1 MEMNLD
7 KRFPPLNQLISLK
20 NKRAIVTGGASGIGY
35 AAAHR
40 LAEAGAVV
48 TLVDYNTEK
57 GRAAVLKLNEA
68 GFKAGFAACDVS
80 REEEV
85 ITAAKFA
92 TENMGGL
99 DILVNNAGIFPSTPF
114 LSVNASDLNKVLGIN
129 LNGLI
134 FFSREASR
142 LMVNQ
147 KSGGIIINIASV
159 DALHPIRKNMTVY
172 DASKGAVLSLT
183 RSLAKELAA
192 ENIRVNAIAPG
203 GILTE
208 GALAEKSAEG
218 SRAGLRE
225 TMSRIPLGHMGAA
238 DDVARVI
245 LFLASDLSSYMTGS
259 LVTVDGG
266 FMVS

>member
-1 MEMNLD
+1 MNLD
-7 KRFPPLNQLISLK
+7 KRFPPLNDLISLK

-35 AAAHR
+35 AAAFR

-48 TLVDYNTEK
+48 TILDYNPEK
-57 GRAAVLKLNEA
+57 GRTAVLKLNEA
-68 GFKAGFAACDVS
+68 GFKVGFADCDVS
-80 REEEV
+80 REEEAV
-85 ITAAKFA
+85 KAAKFA
-92 TENMGGL
+92 IEEMGGL
-99 DILVNNAGIFPSTPF
+99 DILVNNAGIFPSKPF
-114 LSVNASDLNKVLGIN
+114 LSIDASDLDKVLGIN

-134 FFSREASR
+134 FLSREASR
-142 LMVNQ
+142 QMVDQ
-147 KSGGIIINIASV
+147 KSGGCIINIASV

-208 GALAEKSAEG
+208 GALTERSGES

-225 TMSRIPLGHMGAA
+225 TMSRIPLGRMGAA

-245 LFLASDLSSYMTGS
+245 LFLASDLSAYMTGS

>member
-1 MEMNLD
+1 MNLD
-7 KRFPPLNQLISLK
+7 KRFPPLGDLISLK
-20 NKRAIVTGGASGIGY
+20 NKRAVVTGGASGIGY
-35 AAAHR
+35 AAAFR

-48 TLVDYNTEK
+48 TIVDFNTEK
-57 GRAAVLKLNEA
+57 GRTTVCKLNEA
-68 GFKAGFAACDVS
+68 GFKGNFAECDVS
-80 REEEV
+80 REEEAIKAV
-85 ITAAKFA
+85 KFA
-92 TENMGGL
+92 IEEMGGL
-99 DILVNNAGIFPSTPF
+99 DILVNNAGIFPSKPF
-114 LSVNASDLNKVLGIN
+114 LSINSSDLDKVLGIN

-142 LMVNQ
+142 QMVNQ
-147 KSGGIIINIASV
+147 KSGGSIINIASV
-159 DALHPIRKNMTVY
+159 DALHPIRKNMTAY

-208 GALAEKSAEG
+208 GALGERSAES

-259 LVTVDGG
+259 VVTVDGG

>member
-1 MEMNLD
+1 MNSD
-7 KRFPPLNQLISLK
+7 KRFPPLSELISLK

-35 AAAHR
+35 AAAFR
-40 LAEAGAVV
+40 LAEAGAAV
-48 TLVDYNTEK
+48 TILDYNPEK
-57 GRAAVLKLNEA
+57 GRSAALKLNEA
-68 GFKAGFAACDVS
+68 GFKVGFTVCDVS

-85 ITAAKFA
+85 IKAAGLA
-92 TENMGGL
+92 IEEMGGL
-99 DILVNNAGIFPSTPF
+99 DILVNNAGIFPAKPF
-114 LSVNASDLNKVLGIN
+114 LSVNATDLDKVLGIN

-134 FFSREASR
+134 FSSREASR
-142 LMVNQ
+142 QMVNQ
-147 KSGGIIINIASV
+147 KSGGSIINIASV

-183 RSLAKELAA
+183 RSLAKELAS

-208 GALAEKSAEG
+208 GAVANRSPEN
-218 SRAGLRE
+218 SRASLRE

-245 LFLASDLSSYMTGS
+245 LFLASDLSAYMTGS